1 VGMSEQRLSNT
12 SGRLAWAL
20 SCALA
25 VVSCGGSTGNSQ
37 DSGTN
42 KTYLTVAR
50 AMPTGCAALPVAR
63 DRGARSRT
71 ATRRR
76 TVWTMPDGP
85 GLHFAYVTVSDGR
98 GGYIEQQYAV
108 SSDFLET
115 EVAPRTPVSRV
126 APASTST
133 AWNAGRLRFQ
143 APGRAQFRARR
154 RDRPSSASCTCPT
167 CRSRSSAWAAPSSSA
182 APPT

>member
-1 VGMSEQRLSNT
+1 MSEQRLSNT

-25 VVSCGGSTGNSQ
+25 VVSCGGSTGTSQ

-42 KTYLTVAR
+42 KTYLSVAASDADGDALHYQWR
-50 AMPTGCAALPVAR
+50 VTGGTIENR
-63 DRGARSRT
+63 DSPQ
-71 ATRRR
+71 

-115 EVAPRTPVSRV
+115 EVAPRT
-126 APASTST
+126 
-133 AWNAGRLRFQ
+133 
-143 APGRAQFRARR
+143 
-154 RDRPSSASCTCPT
+154 
-167 CRSRSSAWAAPSSSA
+167 
-182 APPT
+182 